1 VLMIFFTEIQKSEM
15 EIEGQI
21 HNLRTSY
28 NEMKKERLKTEKETK
43 LLENKLKLLQAEE
56 MNAFKKF
63 QIAQKYKE
71 EFEQA
76 RLKVIE
82 FKNQLQQM
90 KDYKTKEINEM
101 NKKIKEKR
109 EKVQNS
115 LTEKK
120 KTKFQENRINSL
132 QARQKKV
139 ENDEIIKNKMEKMKE
154 NNKKMV
160 EKIRITERSFSEKRK
175 FVELEKKNE
184 IKNGN

>member
-1 VLMIFFTEIQKSEM
+1 MTEIQKSEM

-21 HNLRTSY
+21 HNLRNSY

-63 QIAQKYKE
+63 QTAQKYKE

-82 FKNQLQQM
+82 LKNQLQLI
-90 KDYKTKEINEM
+90 KDNKSKEINEM
-101 NKKIKEKR
+101 HKKIQEKR
-109 EKVQNS
+109 ENVQKS

-120 KTKFQENRINSL
+120 KMKFQENRIHSL

-139 ENDEIIKNKMEKMKE
+139 EIDEIIKNKMEKMKE

-175 FVELEKKNE
+175 VLELEKKMKLKME
-184 IKNGN
+184 IEKKTY